1 MKQGFTWNLL
11 TALLLVLLLT
21 VISRAQQSGPPV
33 QQNAGQASQPASGS
47 IGPGQAGAAMPPAAQ
62 STGDSNVPAGNEPP
76 ANAQSSSTTPKTTAQ
91 ETSADDNPYDP
102 VLEPPPLPKSK
113 TTLIG
118 GIATSVDHV
127 RNRMTVQPFGKG
139 QKVKVFIDERSH
151 IYRNGTETTV
161 LGIHKGD
168 RVYVDTML
176 AQNDRI
182 LARNVRVLT
191 DMGVAEVRGQ
201 VLSTNPERGT
211 INVRDQLSAKPV
223 SFAVDNATKYSST
236 KGSATL
242 TDVQPGSMIDVQF
255 SPRRDRAVAQEVKLL
270 AKPGDNYIFSGTV
283 TSMDMRTSSFFV
295 DNKSDNES
303 YEVHFS
309 RAAVSDPQSLK
320 VGAEVTARATFD
332 GKQYTASNVRVEK
345 PDQGEPDQK
354 SEVQ

>member
-1 MKQGFTWNLL
+1 MKQGFTWNLVSVM
-11 TALLLVLLLT
+11 LLVLLLT
-21 VISRAQQSGPPV
+21 VIGRAQQSGPPV
-33 QQNAGQASQPASGS
+33 QQPTGGS
-47 IGPGQAGAAMPPAAQ
+47 IGPGQGGTTPPPAVQ
-62 STGDSNVPAGNEPP
+62 PNGSNSVFSSNEPATNRP
-76 ANAQSSSTTPKTTAQ
+76 GNSNASKTTSAT
-91 ETSADDNPYDP
+91 TSADDNPYDP
-102 VLEPPPLPKSK
+102 VLEPPPLPKGP

-127 RNRMTVQPFGKG
+127 RNRLTVQPFGKG
-139 QKVKVFIDERSH
+139 QKVKVFLDERSH
-151 IYRNGTETTV
+151 IYRNGTETTI
-161 LGIHKGD
+161 LGIHRGD

-182 LARNVRVLT
+182 LGRNVRVLT
-191 DMGVAEVRGQ
+191 DSGVAEVRGQ
-201 VLSTNPERGT
+201 VTSANPERGT

-223 SFAVDNATKYSST
+223 SFTVDGSTKYTST

-242 TDVQPGSMIDVQF
+242 SDIQPGSLIDVQF
-255 SPRRDRAVAQEVKLL
+255 SPRRDRAVAQEIKLL

-309 RAAVSDPQSLK
+309 RAAVSDPQSLR

-345 PDQGEPDQK
+345 PEPGEQEQK